1 MGTLLMAGR
10 AKGAYSQFMR
20 HSSIQAAKTGHPFGG
35 LGFAIKTIVAFWL
48 IYLTTVCVRAMLSGD
63 FWGVVLNR
71 APTVASGI
79 VLTFGIYLV
88 IHSVREGAGIRR
100 RAVIA
105 TIASITAAM
114 LQGGAIIATSPLVND
129 TQSEY
134 RIQAREGAVIVQK
147 GREITIERNSGE
159 PLVFTL
165 PQIEELGA
173 SQKMRIAADA
183 AVVWLFFFAA
193 WSAVYIA
200 GVSAGQVAASRRKI
214 AEAEAA
220 AQAAQVRA
228 LRYQVNPH
236 FLFNTLNS
244 LSSLVM
250 TGRTE
255 RAESMLMAL
264 STFFRTSL
272 SLDPAESVTLA
283 EEIDLQRLY
292 LDIEQARFPNRLS
305 VDIDV
310 PDEVAKTKVP
320 ALILQPIV
328 ENAIKYGVSATRAKV
343 TIKIH
348 AERLFDGR
356 VQIDITN
363 SMPEGKGGKERPRPS
378 GTGTGL
384 TNVCQRLDAHFGSG
398 ADCRFGPIDHGFKVS
413 IAVPA
418 TNKEDEDD

>member
-1 MGTLLMAGR
+1 
-10 AKGAYSQFMR
+10 MR
-20 HSSIQAAKTGHPFGG
+20 HSSIKPAEAGHPYGG
-35 LGFAIKTIVAFWL
+35 LGFAIKTILVFWL
-48 IYLTTVCVRAMLSGD
+48 IYLVTVLVRAGLSGD
-63 FWGVVLNR
+63 FSGVVMNR
-71 APTVASGI
+71 APTMLSGM

-88 IHSVREGAGIRR
+88 IHSVREGSGTRR
-100 RAVIA
+100 RAIVA
-105 TIASITAAM
+105 TIASISAAI
-114 LQGGAIIATSPLVND
+114 LQGIAILIAAPLNSD
-129 TQSEY
+129 TKAEY
-134 RIQAREGAVIVQK
+134 RVQAREGAVIVQK
-147 GREITIERNSGE
+147 GREIKIERNSGE

-165 PQIEELGA
+165 PKLNELGTNE
-173 SQKMRIAADA
+173 KVRFAADA

-200 GVSAGQVAASRRKI
+200 GVSAGQVAVSRRRL

-220 AQAAQVRA
+220 EQAAQVRA

-244 LSSLVM
+244 LSSLIM
-250 TGRTE
+250 SGRHE

-272 SLDPAESVTLA
+272 SLDPAENVTLA

-292 LDIEQARFPNRLS
+292 LEIEKARFPERLT
-305 VDIDV
+305 VEIEV
-310 PDEVAKTKVP
+310 PDDVAKTRVP

-328 ENAIKYGVSATRAKV
+328 ENAIKYGVSTTRANV

-356 VQIDITN
+356 VQIDIVN
-363 SMPEGKGGKERPRPS
+363 SMPEGCQVSSRPRPA

-384 TNVCQRLDAHFGSG
+384 TNVCQRLAAQFGSA
-398 ADCRFGPIDHGFKVS
+398 ADCRFGPIEGGFKVS
-413 IAVPA
+413 LAVPS
-418 TNKEDEDD
+418 TVEEEDDD